1 MIKQTFIALILLI
14 FSYSSITWGQEDT
27 LTAKQIRAM
36 RAEMAKEQIKEL
48 KNGVLLV
55 QLKTR
60 QKTIDAYLKKGLEK
74 KANKVQELQQQDNLN
89 IIKGF
94 HHYFNFCPVYFYTS
108 KDYKNVK
115 AQNFSAVTFY
125 DSLMNP
131 QKIAHDLNNTNYY
144 ICEISKNNY
153 SNSTLN
159 NIPNFSSKHDNSIK
173 FDAFIIKNK
182 DFQQL
187 SSPFP
192 YYAKTHVAVKVKDKK
207 RWEAI
212 RKINYR
218 LHTYYKSDN

>member
-1 MIKQTFIALILLI
+1 MKIITIIISLLILSLTA
-14 FSYSSITWGQEDT
+14 FSQEVDT
-27 LTAKQIRAM
+27 LTPKQVRALKD
-36 RAEMAKEQIKEL
+36 EMAKEQILEL

-60 QKTIDAYLKKGLEK
+60 QKTIDAYTKKDLDK
-74 KANKVQELQQQDNLN
+74 KAKEIKELQHRDNLN

-94 HHYFNFCPVYFYTS
+94 NEYFNFCPVYFYTS
-108 KDYKNVK
+108 NDFKKVK
-115 AQNFSAVTFY
+115 AQNFTDVTFY
-125 DSLMNP
+125 DSLMQPKTIN
-131 QKIAHDLNNTNYY
+131 IDLNNSNYY

-153 SNSTLN
+153 DNSTLK
-159 NIPNFSSKHDNSIK
+159 NIPGYKLDYDRSIK

-182 DFQQL
+182 EFQQL

-192 YYAKTHVAVKVKDKK
+192 YYAKTHIAVKVKDKK

-218 LHTYYKSDN
+218 LHSFYKSNS

>member
-1 MIKQTFIALILLI
+1 MKIITIIISLLILSLTV
-14 FSYSSITWGQEDT
+14 FSQEVDT
-27 LTAKQIRAM
+27 LTPKQVRAFKD
-36 RAEMAKEQIKEL
+36 EMAKEQILEL

-60 QKTIDAYLKKGLEK
+60 QKTIDAYTKKGLDK
-74 KANKVQELQQQDNLN
+74 KAKEIKELQHRDNLN

-94 HHYFNFCPVYFYTS
+94 NEYFNFCPVYFYTS
-108 KDYKNVK
+108 NDFKKVK
-115 AQNFSAVTFY
+115 AQNFTDVTFY
-125 DSLMNP
+125 DSLMQPKTIN
-131 QKIAHDLNNTNYY
+131 IDLNSSNYY
-144 ICEISKNNY
+144 ICEIAKNNY
-153 SNSTLN
+153 GNSTLK
-159 NIPNFSSKHDNSIK
+159 NIPGYKLDYDRSIK

-182 DFQQL
+182 EFQQL

-218 LHTYYKSDN
+218 LHSFYKSNS